1 MNLLDLDQLFYTC
14 PYPVKYDGDEYTFRT
29 DHDIVYAVDFKEEL
43 SFAPIP
49 AYWFDLTN
57 RSHRPSPSIRRCAKR
72 SSALLSSSSAR
83 IQTSCSICATMPTT
97 SRRSAIDY
105 SCAGSREPNRA
116 NFSTSRQLSSMM
128 REWRILLQS

>member
-57 RSHRPSPSIRRCAKR
+57 RSDMASPSDPKVRETVIR
-72 SSALLSSSSAR
+72 SAR